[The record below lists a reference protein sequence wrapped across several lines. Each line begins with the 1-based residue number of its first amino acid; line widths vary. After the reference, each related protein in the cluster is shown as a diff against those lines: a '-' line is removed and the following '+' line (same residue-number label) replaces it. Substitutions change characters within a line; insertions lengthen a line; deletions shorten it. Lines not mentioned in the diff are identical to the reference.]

1 MKAMKKKTLTMA
13 TKKNLKGN
21 NNQGQG
27 RKSFRPCIQNMEGAA
42 PKTYHNQ
49 MPLLDSEK
57 KEAIMIINVKNL
69 VKKYDGYTALDGL
82 NFTVEHSDIFGF
94 LGPNGA
100 GKTTTIRI
108 MTAIIKADS
117 GNVLIDGHSILGEP
131 LAVKKIINALPE
143 SNGYYEWMTAHEYLE
158 LFSHLYKEKTS
169 KQEVYKLLEIVGL
182 YGKENHFIRT
192 YSRGM
197 KQRLGIARALINR
210 PKLLFLDEPTNG
222 LDPKGR
228 RDIHD
233 LLIDLNRNHDTT
245 IFLSTHLLDDVERLC
260 NRIAII
266 NYGKIVRMG
275 ELDRMKGKGTI
286 EDIFF
291 LSTKEGTL

>member
-1 MKAMKKKTLTMA
+1 
-13 TKKNLKGN
+13 
-21 NNQGQG
+21 
-27 RKSFRPCIQNMEGAA
+27 
-42 PKTYHNQ
+42 
-49 MPLLDSEK
+49 
-57 KEAIMIINVKNL
+57 MIISVENL
-69 VKKYDGYTALDGL
+69 VKKYNGHTALDGL
-82 NFTVEHSDIFGF
+82 NFNVEAGDIFGF

-108 MTAIIKADS
+108 LITMIKADS
-117 GNVLIDGHSILGEP
+117 GNVLIDGHDIFQEP
-131 LAVKKIINALPE
+131 LVVKRIINALPE
-143 SNGYYEWMTAHEYLE
+143 SNGYYEWMTASEYLE
-158 LFSHLYKEKTS
+158 FFSNLYEEKAS
-169 KQEVYKLLEIVGL
+169 KQDIYKLLEVVGL
-182 YGKENHFIRT
+182 HGKEDHLIRS

-197 KQRLGIARALINR
+197 KQRLGIARALINS

-233 LLIDLNRNHDTT
+233 LLIDLNQKNSTT

-266 NYGKIVRMG
+266 NYGKIVKTG
-275 ELDRMKGKGTI
+275 ELNSMKGKGTI

-291 LSTKEGTL
+291 MSTKEGAL

>member
-1 MKAMKKKTLTMA
+1 
-13 TKKNLKGN
+13 
-21 NNQGQG
+21 
-27 RKSFRPCIQNMEGAA
+27 
-42 PKTYHNQ
+42 
-49 MPLLDSEK
+49 
-57 KEAIMIINVKNL
+57 MIISVENL
-69 VKKYDGYTALDGL
+69 VKKYGDYTALDGL
-82 NFTVEHSDIFGF
+82 NFTVEHGDIFGF

-108 MTAIIKADS
+108 LTAIIKADS
-117 GNVLIDGHSILGEP
+117 GNVLIEGHNVFKEP
-131 LAVKKIINALPE
+131 LEVKKINNALPE
-143 SNGYYEWMTAHEYLE
+143 SNGYYEWMTAREYLG
-158 LFSHLYKEKTS
+158 FFANLYGEKTS
-169 KQEVYKLLEIVGL
+169 KQDIYELLEVVGL
-182 YGKENHFIRT
+182 HGKEEHLIRSF
-192 YSRGM
+192 SRGM
-197 KQRLGIARALINR
+197 KQRLGIARALVNK

-233 LLIDLNRNHDTT
+233 LLINLNRKHGTT

-266 NYGKIVRMG
+266 NYGKIVRAG

>member
-1 MKAMKKKTLTMA
+1 
-13 TKKNLKGN
+13 
-21 NNQGQG
+21 
-27 RKSFRPCIQNMEGAA
+27 
-42 PKTYHNQ
+42 
-49 MPLLDSEK
+49 
-57 KEAIMIINVKNL
+57 MIISVENL
-69 VKKYDGYTALDGL
+69 VKKYNGYTALDGL
-82 NFTVEHSDIFGF
+82 NFSVEAGDIFGF

-108 MTAIIKADS
+108 LTTMIKADS
-117 GNVLIDGHSILGEP
+117 GNIVIDGHNIFKEP
-131 LAVKKIINALPE
+131 LSVKEIINALPE
-143 SNGYYEWMTAHEYLE
+143 SNGYYEWMTACEYLE
-158 LFSHLYKEKTS
+158 FFSNLYEEKAS
-169 KQEVYKLLEIVGL
+169 KQEINKLLEVVGL
-182 YGKENHFIRT
+182 HGKECHLIRS

-210 PKLLFLDEPTNG
+210 PKVLFLDEPTNG

-233 LLIDLNRNHDTT
+233 LLIDLNQKHSTT

-266 NYGKIVRMG
+266 NYGKIVKTG
-275 ELDRMKGKGTI
+275 EINKMKGQGTI

-291 LSTKEGTL
+291 MSTKEGAL

>member
-1 MKAMKKKTLTMA
+1 
-13 TKKNLKGN
+13 
-21 NNQGQG
+21 
-27 RKSFRPCIQNMEGAA
+27 
-42 PKTYHNQ
+42 
-49 MPLLDSEK
+49 
-57 KEAIMIINVKNL
+57 MIINVENL
-69 VKKYDGYTALDGL
+69 VKSYDGHTALDGL
-82 NFTVEHSDIFGF
+82 EFSVEKGDIFGF

-108 MTAIIKADS
+108 LTTIIKADS
-117 GNVLIDGHSILGEP
+117 GNVLIDGHNVFMEP
-131 LAVKKIINALPE
+131 LAIKKIINALPE
-143 SNGYYEWMTAHEYLE
+143 SNGYYEWMTAYEYLE
-158 LFSHLYKEKTS
+158 FFSKLYEENKS
-169 KQEVYKLLEIVGL
+169 KQEIYMLLEIVGL
-182 YGKENHFIRT
+182 SGKEHVAIHG

-210 PKLLFLDEPTNG
+210 PTVLFLDEPTNG

-233 LLIDLNRNHDTT
+233 LLLDLNRKQGTT

-266 NYGKIVRMG
+266 NYGKIVRTG
-275 ELDRMKGKGTI
+275 ERDRMKGTI

-291 LSTKEGTL
+291 LSTKEGAL

>member
-1 MKAMKKKTLTMA
+1 
-13 TKKNLKGN
+13 
-21 NNQGQG
+21 
-27 RKSFRPCIQNMEGAA
+27 
-42 PKTYHNQ
+42 
-49 MPLLDSEK
+49 
-57 KEAIMIINVKNL
+57 MIISVENL
-69 VKKYDGYTALDGL
+69 VKKYNGHTALDGL
-82 NFTVEHSDIFGF
+82 NFNVEAGDIFGF

-108 MTAIIKADS
+108 LITMIKADS
-117 GNVLIDGHSILGEP
+117 GNVLIDGHDIFQEP
-131 LAVKKIINALPE
+131 LVVKRIINALPE
-143 SNGYYEWMTAHEYLE
+143 SNGYYEWMTASEYLKF
-158 LFSHLYKEKTS
+158 FSNLYEEKAS
-169 KQEVYKLLEIVGL
+169 KQDIYKLLEVVGL
-182 YGKENHFIRT
+182 HGKEGHLIRS

-197 KQRLGIARALINR
+197 KQRLGIARALINS

-233 LLIDLNRNHDTT
+233 LLIDLNQKNSTT

-266 NYGKIVRMG
+266 NYGKIVKTG
-275 ELDRMKGKGTI
+275 ELNSMKGKGTI

-291 LSTKEGTL
+291 MSTKEGAL

>member
-1 MKAMKKKTLTMA
+1 
-13 TKKNLKGN
+13 
-21 NNQGQG
+21 
-27 RKSFRPCIQNMEGAA
+27 MEGYNMV
-42 PKTYHNQ
+42 TV
-49 MPLLDSEK
+49 E
-57 KEAIMIINVKNL
+57 NL
-69 VKKYDGYTALDGL
+69 VKRYDGYTALGGL
-82 NFTVEHSDIFGF
+82 DFGIEEGDIFGF

-108 MTAIIKADS
+108 LTGIIKADS
-117 GNVLIDGHSILGEP
+117 GNVLIDGHNVFKEMMT
-131 LAVKKIINALPE
+131 VKKLINALPE
-143 SNGYYEWMTAHEYLE
+143 SNGYYEWMTAYEYLE
-158 LFSHLYKEKTS
+158 FFSNLYEEKES
-169 KQEVYKLLEIVGL
+169 RQEIYKLLDGVGL
-182 YGKENHFIRT
+182 NGKEGHLIRS

-233 LLIDLNRNHDTT
+233 LLINLNREHGTT

-266 NYGKIVRMG
+266 NYGKIVKTG
-275 ELDRMKGKGTI
+275 DVKKGTI

-291 LSTKEGTL
+291 LSTKEEML

>member
-1 MKAMKKKTLTMA
+1 MIA
-13 TKKNLKGN
+13 
-21 NNQGQG
+21 
-27 RKSFRPCIQNMEGAA
+27 
-42 PKTYHNQ
+42 
-49 MPLLDSEK
+49 
-57 KEAIMIINVKNL
+57 MIINVENL
-69 VKKYDGYTALDGL
+69 VKRYEGHTALDGL
-82 NFTVEHSDIFGF
+82 NFGVEEDDIFGF

-108 MTAIIKADS
+108 LTAIIKADS
-117 GNVLIDGHSILGEP
+117 GNVLIDGHNVFKELM
-131 LAVKKIINALPE
+131 AVKKIINALPE
-143 SNGYYEWMTAHEYLE
+143 SNGYYEWMTAYEYLE
-158 LFSHLYKEKTS
+158 FFSNLYEEKES
-169 KQEVYKLLEIVGL
+169 RQEIYKLLDVVGL
-182 YGKENHFIRT
+182 NRKEGHLIRS

-233 LLIDLNRNHDTT
+233 LLINLNREHGTT

-266 NYGKIVRMG
+266 NYGKIVRTG
-275 ELDRMKGKGTI
+275 ELETMKGKGTI

-291 LSTKEGTL
+291 LSTKEGAI

>member
-1 MKAMKKKTLTMA
+1 
-13 TKKNLKGN
+13 
-21 NNQGQG
+21 
-27 RKSFRPCIQNMEGAA
+27 
-42 PKTYHNQ
+42 
-49 MPLLDSEK
+49 
-57 KEAIMIINVKNL
+57 MIISVENL

-82 NFTVEHSDIFGF
+82 NFTVEHGDIFGF

-108 MTAIIKADS
+108 MTAILQADS

-131 LAVKKIINALPE
+131 LAVKRIINALPE
-143 SNGYYEWMTAHEYLE
+143 SNGYYEWMTAREYLE
-158 LFSHLYKEKTS
+158 LFSHLYKEKTPE
-169 KQEVYKLLEIVGL
+169 QEAKKLLEIVGL
-182 YGKENHFIRT
+182 REKEGHLIRS

-233 LLIDLNRNHDTT
+233 LLKGLNQKHGTT

-266 NYGKIVRMG
+266 NYGKIVRVG
-275 ELDRMKGKGTI
+275 ELDRMKEKGTI

>member
-1 MKAMKKKTLTMA
+1 
-13 TKKNLKGN
+13 
-21 NNQGQG
+21 
-27 RKSFRPCIQNMEGAA
+27 
-42 PKTYHNQ
+42 
-49 MPLLDSEK
+49 
-57 KEAIMIINVKNL
+57 MIISVENL
-69 VKKYDGYTALDGL
+69 VKRYDGYTALDGL
-82 NFTVEHSDIFGF
+82 SFTVEDGDIFGF

-108 MTAIIKADS
+108 LTAILKADS
-117 GNVLIDGHSILGEP
+117 GNILVGGHDVFREP
-131 LAVKKIINALPE
+131 MSVKRIINGLPE
-143 SNGYYEWMTAHEYLE
+143 SNGYYEWMTACEYLKF
-158 LFSHLYKEKTS
+158 FSNLYEEKTS
-169 KQEVYKLLEIVGL
+169 GQEIFQLLGVVGL
-182 YGKENHFIRT
+182 DEKKGHLIRT

-233 LLIDLNRNHDTT
+233 MLIDLNQEQGTT

-266 NYGKIVRMG
+266 NYGKIVKAG
-275 ELDRMKGKGTI
+275 EIDRMKEKGTI

-291 LSTKEGTL
+291 LSTKEGKL

>member
-1 MKAMKKKTLTMA
+1 
-13 TKKNLKGN
+13 
-21 NNQGQG
+21 
-27 RKSFRPCIQNMEGAA
+27 
-42 PKTYHNQ
+42 
-49 MPLLDSEK
+49 
-57 KEAIMIINVKNL
+57 MIISVENL
-69 VKKYDGYTALDGL
+69 VKKYNGHTALDGL
-82 NFTVEHSDIFGF
+82 NFNVDAGDIFGF

-108 MTAIIKADS
+108 LTTMIKADS
-117 GNVLIDGHSILGEP
+117 GKVLIDGHDIFQEP
-131 LAVKKIINALPE
+131 LVVKRTINALPE
-143 SNGYYEWMTAHEYLE
+143 SNGYYEWMTASEYLKF
-158 LFSHLYKEKTS
+158 FSNLYEEKAS
-169 KQEVYKLLEIVGL
+169 KQDIYKLLEVVGL
-182 YGKENHFIRT
+182 HGKEGHLIRS

-197 KQRLGIARALINR
+197 KQRLGIARALINS

-233 LLIDLNRNHDTT
+233 LLIVLNQKNSTT

-266 NYGKIVRMG
+266 NYGKIVKTG
-275 ELDRMKGKGTI
+275 ELNSMKGKGTI

-291 LSTKEGTL
+291 MSTKEGAL

>member
-1 MKAMKKKTLTMA
+1 
-13 TKKNLKGN
+13 
-21 NNQGQG
+21 
-27 RKSFRPCIQNMEGAA
+27 
-42 PKTYHNQ
+42 
-49 MPLLDSEK
+49 
-57 KEAIMIINVKNL
+57 MIINVENL
-69 VKKYDGYTALDGL
+69 IKKYDGHTALDGL
-82 NFTVEHSDIFGF
+82 NFGVEDGNIFGF

-108 MTAIIKADS
+108 LTTMIKADS
-117 GNVLIDGHSILGEP
+117 GTVLVDGHDV
-131 LAVKKIINALPE
+131 VKEALTVKRIINALPE
-143 SNGYYEWMTAHEYLE
+143 SNGYYEWMTAYEYLE
-158 LFSHLYKEKTS
+158 FFSNLYEEKAS
-169 KQEVYKLLEIVGL
+169 KQDIRKLLEIVGL
-182 YGKENHFIRT
+182 HGKEGHSIRS

-233 LLIDLNRNHDTT
+233 LLIDLNQKHSTT

-266 NYGKIVRMG
+266 NYGKIVRTG
-275 ELDRMKGKGTI
+275 DLDKIKGKGTI

-291 LSTKEGTL
+291 MSTKEGAL

>member
-1 MKAMKKKTLTMA
+1 
-13 TKKNLKGN
+13 
-21 NNQGQG
+21 
-27 RKSFRPCIQNMEGAA
+27 
-42 PKTYHNQ
+42 
-49 MPLLDSEK
+49 
-57 KEAIMIINVKNL
+57 MIISVENL
-69 VKKYDGYTALDGL
+69 VKRYDGYTALDGL
-82 NFTVEHSDIFGF
+82 NFSVEDGDIFGF

-108 MTAIIKADS
+108 LTAIIKADS
-117 GNVLIDGHSILGEP
+117 GNVLVDGRDVFREP

-158 LFSHLYKEKTS
+158 FFSILYEEKAS
-169 KQEVYKLLEIVGL
+169 KPEIHKLLEVVGL
-182 YGKENHFIRT
+182 HGKEGHLIRS

-197 KQRLGIARALINR
+197 KQRLGIARALINK
-210 PKLLFLDEPTNG
+210 PKVLFLDEPTNG

-233 LLIDLNRNHDTT
+233 LLIDLNRQRGTT

-266 NYGKIVRMG
+266 NYGKIVRVG
-275 ELDRMKGKGTI
+275 ELDRMKEKGTI

-291 LSTKEGTL
+291 LSTKEGKL

>member
-1 MKAMKKKTLTMA
+1 
-13 TKKNLKGN
+13 
-21 NNQGQG
+21 
-27 RKSFRPCIQNMEGAA
+27 
-42 PKTYHNQ
+42 
-49 MPLLDSEK
+49 
-57 KEAIMIINVKNL
+57 MIISVENL
-69 VKKYDGYTALDGL
+69 VKKYDGYTALDGV
-82 NFTVEHSDIFGF
+82 NFTVEDGDIFGF

-108 MTAIIKADS
+108 LTAIMRADS
-117 GNVLIDGHSILGEP
+117 GNVLIDGHNIFAEP

-143 SNGYYEWMTAHEYLE
+143 SNGYYEWMTAWEYLK
-158 LFSHLYKEKTS
+158 LFSNLYEEVES
-169 KQEVYKLLEIVGL
+169 KQEINKLLEDVGL
-182 YGKENHFIRT
+182 NGKENHLIRS

-233 LLIDLNRNHDTT
+233 LLIDLNRKNGTT

-266 NYGKIVRMG
+266 NYGKIVRVG

-291 LSTKEGTL
+291 LSTREGTL

>member
-1 MKAMKKKTLTMA
+1 
-13 TKKNLKGN
+13 
-21 NNQGQG
+21 
-27 RKSFRPCIQNMEGAA
+27 
-42 PKTYHNQ
+42 
-49 MPLLDSEK
+49 
-57 KEAIMIINVKNL
+57 MIISVENL
-69 VKKYDGYTALDGL
+69 VKKYNGYTALDGL
-82 NFTVEHSDIFGF
+82 NFTVEDGDIFGF

-108 MTAIIKADS
+108 LTAMIKADS
-117 GNVLIDGHSILGEP
+117 GNVLVDGHDVVKEA
-131 LAVKKIINALPE
+131 LAVKRIINALPE
-143 SNGYYEWMTAHEYLE
+143 SNGYYEWMTAYEYLE
-158 LFSHLYKEKTS
+158 FFSNLYEEKAS
-169 KQEVYKLLEIVGL
+169 KQDIHKLLEVVGL
-182 YGKENHFIRT
+182 HGKEGHLIRS

-233 LLIDLNRNHDTT
+233 LLIDLNQKHSTT

-266 NYGKIVRMG
+266 NYGKIVRTG
-275 ELDRMKGKGTI
+275 ELDRIKGKGTI

-291 LSTKEGTL
+291 MSTKEGAL

>member
-1 MKAMKKKTLTMA
+1 
-13 TKKNLKGN
+13 
-21 NNQGQG
+21 
-27 RKSFRPCIQNMEGAA
+27 
-42 PKTYHNQ
+42 
-49 MPLLDSEK
+49 
-57 KEAIMIINVKNL
+57 MIISVENL
-69 VKKYDGYTALDGL
+69 VKKYDGYTALDGV
-82 NFTVEHSDIFGF
+82 NFTVEDGDIFGF

-108 MTAIIKADS
+108 LTAIMRADS
-117 GNVLIDGHSILGEP
+117 GNVLIDGHNIFAEP

-143 SNGYYEWMTAHEYLE
+143 SNGYYEWMTAWEYLK
-158 LFSHLYKEKTS
+158 LFSNLYEEVES
-169 KQEVYKLLEIVGL
+169 KQEINKLLEDVGL
-182 YGKENHFIRT
+182 NGKENHLIRS

-233 LLIDLNRNHDTT
+233 LLIDLNRKKGTT

-266 NYGKIVRMG
+266 NYGKIVRVG

>member
-1 MKAMKKKTLTMA
+1 
-13 TKKNLKGN
+13 
-21 NNQGQG
+21 
-27 RKSFRPCIQNMEGAA
+27 
-42 PKTYHNQ
+42 
-49 MPLLDSEK
+49 
-57 KEAIMIINVKNL
+57 MIISVENL
-69 VKKYDGYTALDGL
+69 VKKYNGYTALDGL
-82 NFTVEHSDIFGF
+82 NFSVEAGDIFGF

-108 MTAIIKADS
+108 LTTMIKADS
-117 GNVLIDGHSILGEP
+117 GKVLIDGHNVFKEP
-131 LAVKKIINALPE
+131 LSVKEIINALPE
-143 SNGYYEWMTAHEYLE
+143 SNGYYEWMTACEYLE
-158 LFSHLYKEKTS
+158 FFSNLYEEKAS
-169 KQEVYKLLEIVGL
+169 KQEINKLLEVVGLLGL
-182 YGKENHFIRT
+182 YGKEGHLIRS

-233 LLIDLNRNHDTT
+233 LLIDLNQKHSTT

-266 NYGKIVRMG
+266 NYGKIVKTG
-275 ELDRMKGKGTI
+275 ELNKMKGQGTI

-291 LSTKEGTL
+291 MSTKEGAL

>member
-1 MKAMKKKTLTMA
+1 
-13 TKKNLKGN
+13 
-21 NNQGQG
+21 
-27 RKSFRPCIQNMEGAA
+27 
-42 PKTYHNQ
+42 
-49 MPLLDSEK
+49 
-57 KEAIMIINVKNL
+57 MIINVENL
-69 VKKYDGYTALDGL
+69 VKKYGSYTALDGL
-82 NFTVEHSDIFGF
+82 NFTVEQGDIFGF

-108 MTAIIKADS
+108 LTAIIKADT
-117 GNVLIDGHSILGEP
+117 GNVLIDGHDIFEEP

-143 SNGYYEWMTAHEYLE
+143 SNGYYEWMTGREYLE
-158 LFSHLYKEKTS
+158 LFSNLYEEKKSKKEIDKR
-169 KQEVYKLLEIVGL
+169 LEDVGL
-182 YGKENHFIRT
+182 SGKENHLIRS

-197 KQRLGIARALINR
+197 KQRLGIARTLINR

-228 RDIHD
+228 RHIHD
-233 LLIDLNRNHDTT
+233 LLIKLNQKRGTT

-260 NRIAII
+260 KRIAII
-266 NYGKIVRMG
+266 NYGKIVRVG
-275 ELDRMKGKGTI
+275 DLDRMKGKGTI

>member
-1 MKAMKKKTLTMA
+1 M
-13 TKKNLKGN
+13 
-21 NNQGQG
+21 
-27 RKSFRPCIQNMEGAA
+27 
-42 PKTYHNQ
+42 
-49 MPLLDSEK
+49 
-57 KEAIMIINVKNL
+57 MISVENL
-69 VKKYDGYTALDGL
+69 VKKYNGYTALDGL
-82 NFTVEHSDIFGF
+82 NFIVADGDIFGF

-108 MTAIIKADS
+108 LTTMIRADS
-117 GNVLIDGHSILGEP
+117 GNVLIEEHNILREP
-131 LAVKKIINALPE
+131 FMIKKIINALPE
-143 SNGYYEWMTAHEYLE
+143 SSGYYEWMTAYEYLKF
-158 LFSHLYKEKTS
+158 FSNLYEEKAS
-169 KQEVYKLLEIVGL
+169 KQDIYKLLEVVGL
-182 YGKENHFIRT
+182 YEKEGHLIRSF
-192 YSRGM
+192 SRGM

-233 LLIDLNRNHDTT
+233 LLIDLNQKHGTT

-266 NYGKIVRMG
+266 NYGKIVRTG
-275 ELDRMKGKGTI
+275 DLNKMKGQGTI

-291 LSTKEGTL
+291 MSTKEGSL

>member
-1 MKAMKKKTLTMA
+1 
-13 TKKNLKGN
+13 
-21 NNQGQG
+21 
-27 RKSFRPCIQNMEGAA
+27 
-42 PKTYHNQ
+42 
-49 MPLLDSEK
+49 
-57 KEAIMIINVKNL
+57 MIISVEGL
-69 VKKYDGYTALDGL
+69 VKRYDGHTALDGL
-82 NFTVEHSDIFGF
+82 DFSVEEGDIFGF

-108 MTAIIKADS
+108 LTAIIKADS
-117 GNVLIDGHSILGEP
+117 GNILIDGHNVFKEP
-131 LAVKKIINALPE
+131 LAVKEIINALPE

-158 LFSHLYKEKTS
+158 FFSNLYEEKES
-169 KQEVYKLLEIVGL
+169 KKDIYPLLENVGL
-182 YGKENHFIRT
+182 SGKEGQLIRS

-197 KQRLGIARALINR
+197 KQRLGIARALVNK

-233 LLIDLNRNHDTT
+233 LLIDLNRKHGTT

-266 NYGKIVRMG
+266 NYGKIVREG
-275 ELDRMKGKGTI
+275 ELGGLKGKGTI

-291 LSTKEGTL
+291 MSTKEGTL

>member
-1 MKAMKKKTLTMA
+1 
-13 TKKNLKGN
+13 
-21 NNQGQG
+21 
-27 RKSFRPCIQNMEGAA
+27 
-42 PKTYHNQ
+42 
-49 MPLLDSEK
+49 
-57 KEAIMIINVKNL
+57 MIINVENL

-82 NFTVEHSDIFGF
+82 DFTVEHGDIFGF

-108 MTAIIKADS
+108 LTAIIKADS
-117 GNVLIDGHSILGEP
+117 GNVLIDGHDVFREP

-143 SNGYYEWMTAHEYLE
+143 SNGYYGWMMAHEYLE
-158 LFSHLYKEKTS
+158 FFSILYEEKVS
-169 KQEVYKLLEIVGL
+169 KPEIHKLLEVVGL
-182 YGKENHFIRT
+182 QGNEGHLIRS

-197 KQRLGIARALINR
+197 KQRLGIARALINK
-210 PKLLFLDEPTNG
+210 PKVLFLDEPTNG

-233 LLIDLNRNHDTT
+233 LLIDLNQQRGTT

-266 NYGKIVRMG
+266 NYGKIVRVG
-275 ELDRMKGKGTI
+275 EFDRMKGKGTI

-291 LSTKEGTL
+291 LSTQEGLL